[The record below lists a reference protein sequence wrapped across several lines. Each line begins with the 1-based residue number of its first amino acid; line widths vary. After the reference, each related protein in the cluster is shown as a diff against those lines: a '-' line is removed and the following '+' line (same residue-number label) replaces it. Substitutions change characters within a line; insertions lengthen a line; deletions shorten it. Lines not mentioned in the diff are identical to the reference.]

1 MSEPTDPTPA
11 GQGPAT
17 PDPATPAT
25 ATARAGR
32 GRRLGI
38 IALLLGL
45 AAVAFWSASRM
56 TWAELIGADGLA
68 PPRTFTVKGSDWTP
82 LLTPLALVLLAGIAA
97 AASLRGWALRLTA
110 IVVAAVAVLGLLPA
124 LTLLTGDDH
133 TSYAADVIDLPNRY
147 QAVQVDTSIL
157 PGLIVCLGTAFAVLG
172 AVVMLQIA
180 SRDAPMSSKYKS
192 PAARRAELEEQVFA
206 QRAAEKKAATTANE
220 DGANESGPASK
231 SVPSAEMD
239 SGNNERLL
247 WDALDTGDDPTI
259 GPADR

>member
-1 MSEPTDPTPA
+1 MSEPTEPTRPATTPA
-11 GQGPAT
+11 APS
-17 PDPATPAT
+17 
-25 ATARAGR
+25 ARAGR

-38 IALLLGL
+38 IAVLLGL

-97 AASLRGWALRLTA
+97 SASLRGWALRLTA
-110 IVVAAVAVLGLLPA
+110 IIVAAVAVLGLLPA

-157 PGLIVCLGTAFAVLG
+157 PGLIVCLGTLFAVLG

-180 SRDAPMSSKYKS
+180 ARDAPMSSKYKS

-206 QRAAEKKAATTANE
+206 QRAADEKAAAAAQADRDGGPESAPSPSPAAEE
-220 DGANESGPASK
+220 DP
-231 SVPSAEMD
+231 
-239 SGNNERLL
+239 GNNERLL